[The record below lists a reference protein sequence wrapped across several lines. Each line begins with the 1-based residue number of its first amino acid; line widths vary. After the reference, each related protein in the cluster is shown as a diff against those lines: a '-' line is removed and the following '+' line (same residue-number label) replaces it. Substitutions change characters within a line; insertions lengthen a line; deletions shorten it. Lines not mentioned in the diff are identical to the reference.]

1 MTRRIY
7 FFLVISVLFAVAA
20 AWPKWKPEEQEYL
33 DEQFRAIQEQVK
45 ALKAQVDS
53 LNAKLGEL
61 RQSQDQLE
69 QVLLRQERNM
79 KDMEHLVTTVRTGN
93 EESVSGLKATL
104 VELRA
109 EQQKAFDT
117 LRGIGAQPA
126 QVAAGGGNAGQATRT
141 GLATATGPQGYVTLV
156 QGDTV
161 TVDLGSSQ
169 GIRPGTRL
177 LLYKS
182 SDQMTR
188 VGELEVTQVVDAG
201 NSRARIV
208 NTNPGV
214 KPEFSDIVRVQ

>member
-7 FFLVISVLFAVAA
+7 FILVISVLCAAA

-33 DEQFRAIQEQVK
+33 DGQFRAIQEQVK

-79 KDMEHLVTTVRTGN
+79 TDMEHLVTTVRTGN
-93 EESVSGLKATL
+93 EECVSALKATL

-109 EQQKAFDT
+109 EQQKAFDA
-117 LRGIGAQPA
+117 LGGKGAQPA
-126 QVAAGGGNAGQATRT
+126 QVAAGGANTVPTTRT
-141 GLATATGPQGYVTLV
+141 GPAIATGPHGYVTLI
-156 QGDTV
+156 QGDIV

-169 GIRPGTRL
+169 GIRPGARL